1 MREIFYLTKR
11 NCLVYLRD
19 KSAVFFSLLSMLIV
33 LGLMVVFLGK
43 MNSENVL
50 SVIEEYGGRKITAQ
64 DRENAAYLIQ
74 MWTLAGNYISK
85 CGDSYN
91 DSAWKYGAG
100 RDEKEDY
107 GFLCDTGKKAL
118 SGAGIYFLRLGYRNF
133 YVSSNI
139 CNGRGILFPERV

>member
-50 SVIEEYGGRKITAQ
+50 SVIV
-64 DRENAAYLIQ
+64 
-74 MWTLAGNYISK
+74 
-85 CGDSYN
+85 
-91 DSAWKYGAG
+91 
-100 RDEKEDY
+100 
-107 GFLCDTGKKAL
+107 
-118 SGAGIYFLRLGYRNF
+118 
-133 YVSSNI
+133 VSQNI
-139 CNGRGILFPERV
+139 CQ